1 MNLLEETLE
10 KLELN
15 GKTELD
21 VKWVG
26 NENYYFNWEEFKI
39 IAKNTDYDSRHG
51 EAEVAVDLIVVGDD
65 FWLERNEYYGDEWWE
80 FKEHP
85 KKPKG
90 YKVFTRLVGGKWSQ
104 LEDLN

>member
-1 MNLLEETLE
+1 MNLLKETLE
-10 KLELN
+10 KLKLN

-26 NENYYFNWEEFKI
+26 NENYYFSWEEFKEI
-39 IAKNTDYDSRHG
+39 GMNTEYDSG
-51 EAEVAVDLIVVGDD
+51 YGSAEIAMDLLVVGED
-65 FWLERNEYYGDEWWE
+65 FWLERYKYDGSEGWE
-80 FKEHP
+80 FKTLP

-90 YKVFTRLVGGKWSQ
+90 YKVFAKLACGMWSQ